1 MSNLFS
7 GHETALKRHG
17 YDDTSGGIIKKLYS
31 HPNPMFLS
39 PQFRIHAS
47 LCSPRE
53 ERSMEGRN
61 FARR

>member
-31 HPNPMFLS
+31 YPDPLASIQNSCQSMFS
-39 PQFRIHAS
+39 SMFSAKG
-47 LCSPRE
+47 E
-53 ERSMEGRN
+53 EIYGGS
-61 FARR
+61 